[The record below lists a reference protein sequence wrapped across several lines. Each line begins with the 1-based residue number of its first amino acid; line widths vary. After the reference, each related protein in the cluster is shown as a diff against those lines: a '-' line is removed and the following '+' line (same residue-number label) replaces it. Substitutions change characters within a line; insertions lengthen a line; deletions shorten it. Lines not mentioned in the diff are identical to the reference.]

1 MFSLL
6 VVSTV
11 RDNWRSPQQWR
22 DAIDLIENVEVR
34 ARVAC
39 IVWWDYFGGQS
50 VRKRWGQLDVYLKM
64 PVVPMK
70 NSVIEA
76 GLIIA
81 GYTPTRAKSRIAKSL
96 DYDEEVL
103 ISRRIY
109 GPHKNLFKRKSYV
122 NHSNNGNQ
130 RSP

>member
-6 VVSTV
+6 MSTV
-11 RDNWRSPQQWR
+11 RDNWRSPQEWR
-22 DAIDLIENVEVR
+22 DAIDLIENKEVR

-50 VRKRWGQLDVYLKM
+50 VRKRWGHLDVYLQM

-70 NSVIEA
+70 NVVIEA

-81 GYTPTRAKSRIAKSL
+81 GYTPERAKSRIAKSL

-109 GPHKNLFKRKSYV
+109 GPHKNLFKRKSYTH
-122 NHSNNGNQ
+122 NNNGNQ
-130 RSP
+130 KSP